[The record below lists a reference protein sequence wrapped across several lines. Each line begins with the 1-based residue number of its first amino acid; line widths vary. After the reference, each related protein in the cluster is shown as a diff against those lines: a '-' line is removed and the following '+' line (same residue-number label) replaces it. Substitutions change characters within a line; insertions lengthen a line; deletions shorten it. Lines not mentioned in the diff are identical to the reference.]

1 MTTPEVTMTNNR
13 IVLPAAIAL
22 GLATIPNLA
31 LAADDTSSTAA
42 AILGLMDSTKV
53 SELLGMVFGSA
64 AGGTGKTLIGEM
76 FRHFNSAILAVASIL
91 MTYNLF
97 TGVAESTY
105 HGEFLGKRHSTVW
118 VPVRLP
124 VAAAMMFPTTNGLSA
139 IQLLMIKLAL
149 LGSATGD
156 WMWSKTTAAIYEDG
170 VPVVV
175 QPAPRPQG
183 LAEGLFINHLC
194 KHVVNINEVL
204 MTRGSAGP
212 ITTTMVAPEGG
223 AIQLLQKS
231 TNPRY
236 YRSCGSATVE
246 VPAKTA
252 GGTDISALRGVHQAA
267 LQAMSDRMNKVAL
280 DFAYITYPG
289 DLTEVFGAKTA
300 AMPDVV
306 GEINAANDAYTSA
319 VEKGL
324 ATVRQQVRAA
334 EAGGK
339 AKANSMASQGWTMAG
354 AYYLDLIKANM
365 AGSEIAGITPTDHA
379 IEEINRHL
387 FRFGRG
393 REIEL
398 VDNGLDSRH
407 LPVPEVAEIRRAAL
421 GELRQIKGDEDLLR
435 RFDALLRKVDTAPPA
450 VIRLRQ
456 PEPQPLSQ
464 PEPAWRPVLVATA
477 GTAALKPTLA
487 PNPAP
492 RPAQPEIEADFD
504 YIPHER
510 PHFDRTTLQHLI
522 AVAPDTAT
530 EAWLRGFL
538 RA

>member
-1 MTTPEVTMTNNR
+1 MAKLWHRNGNPDDLAWWTTLDEAQ
-13 IVLPAAIAL
+13 L
-22 GLATIPNLA
+22 
-31 LAADDTSSTAA
+31 
-42 AILGLMDSTKV
+42 IL
-53 SELLGMVFGSA
+53 
-64 AGGTGKTLIGEM
+64 
-76 FRHFNSAILAVASIL
+76 
-91 MTYNLF
+91 
-97 TGVAESTY
+97 
-105 HGEFLGKRHSTVW
+105 
-118 VPVRLP
+118 
-124 VAAAMMFPTTNGLSA
+124 
-139 IQLLMIKLAL
+139 
-149 LGSATGD
+149 
-156 WMWSKTTAAIYEDG
+156 
-170 VPVVV
+170 
-175 QPAPRPQG
+175 
-183 LAEGLFINHLC
+183 C
-194 KHVVNINEVL
+194 
-204 MTRGSAGP
+204 
-212 ITTTMVAPEGG
+212 
-223 AIQLLQKS
+223 
-231 TNPRY
+231 
-236 YRSCGSATVE
+236 
-246 VPAKTA
+246 
-252 GGTDISALRGVHQAA
+252 ALRLVERHMTKAEPWRLGVEEHFVQ
-267 LQAMSDRMNKVAL
+267 R
-280 DFAYITYPG
+280 G
-289 DLTEVFGAKTA
+289 TA
-300 AMPDVV
+300 
-306 GEINAANDAYTSA
+306 I
-319 VEKGL
+319 
-324 ATVRQQVRAA
+324 
-334 EAGGK
+334 
-339 AKANSMASQGWTMAG
+339 
-354 AYYLDLIKANM
+354 
-365 AGSEIAGITPTDHA
+365 TDHA